1 MWTKDSTSGVG
12 QNQNPPFGRPFFF
25 ADPAPLPLLVTV
37 AVLVDELDEVR
48 VVVRGGGERE
58 TEGTCRDAGA
68 GCAAIRTECRNR
80 DAHGVACRK
89 IRKLN

>member
-1 MWTKDSTSGVG
+1 MCGRRIQHRELAKTKTRHLGV
-12 QNQNPPFGRPFFF
+12 PFFF

-58 TEGTCRDAGA
+58 TEGTCR
-68 GCAAIRTECRNR
+68 
-80 DAHGVACRK
+80 GV
-89 IRKLN
+89 